1 MMGYCFRKGK
11 CVLLFSQRKREAM
24 PKLYEYF
31 GIVVYFFSR
40 EHEPIHVHGK
50 YQGREMKAEIFVDKG
65 VITEIRIKRV
75 AKKKPLQ
82 EPQLSD
88 FEKVVQQN
96 AEEIVRKWADY
107 FLFGKKIVSKQIK
120 RRIK

>member
-1 MMGYCFRKGK
+1 
-11 CVLLFSQRKREAM
+11 M

-31 GIVVYFFSR
+31 GIVVYFFAR

-50 YQGREMKAEIFVDKG
+50 YQDREMKAEIWVDRG
-65 VITEIRIKRV
+65 VITEIRIRSV

-88 FEKVVQQN
+88 FEKIVRN
-96 AEEIVRKWADY
+96 HAEEIVRKWADF
-107 FLFGKKIVSKQIK
+107 FLFGKRVVCK
-120 RRIK
+120 RITRRLK

>member
-1 MMGYCFRKGK
+1 
-11 CVLLFSQRKREAM
+11 M

-31 GIVVYFFSR
+31 GIVVYFFAR

-50 YQGREMKAEIFVDKG
+50 YQDREMKAEIWVDQG
-65 VITEIRIKRV
+65 VITEIRIRAI

-88 FEKVVQQN
+88 FEKIVRLY
-96 AEEIVRKWADY
+96 AEEIVRKWADF
-107 FLFGKKIVSKQIK
+107 FLFGKKVVCKQIK

>member
-1 MMGYCFRKGK
+1 
-11 CVLLFSQRKREAM
+11 M
-24 PKLYEYF
+24 PKLYEYL
-31 GIVVYFFSR
+31 GILIYFYSN

-50 YQGREMKAEIFVDKG
+50 YQGCEMKAEIFVDKG
-65 VITEIRIKRV
+65 VITEIRIKPV

-82 EPQLSD
+82 EPQLTD

>member
-1 MMGYCFRKGK
+1 
-11 CVLLFSQRKREAM
+11 M

-31 GIVVYFFSR
+31 GIIIHFFSR

-50 YQGREMKAEIFVDKG
+50 YQDREMKAEIHIDSGRIV
-65 VITEIRIKRV
+65 EIAIKPV
-75 AKKKPLQ
+75 SGKKPLR

-88 FEKVVQQN
+88 FEKVVRNYAQD
-96 AEEIVRKWADY
+96 IVHKWADY
-107 FLFGKKIVSKQIK
+107 FLFGKKVECTQIK